1 MVLRLR
7 ERGRVGRRRHLFW
20 DRSYR
25 YERSFFWLHLGGETW
40 YLEYSAF
47 VAQATVCAVTPIE
60 TSRRIELTT
69 KHYAPLIART
79 RSFFLLG
86 GDCGL
91 RTNGTAHQATNYELG
106 H

>member
-1 MVLRLR
+1 MS
-7 ERGRVGRRRHLFW
+7 GP
-20 DRSYR
+20 
-25 YERSFFWLHLGGETW
+25 FFWLHLGGEIW

-79 RSFFLLG
+79 RSFFFFLWALG
-86 GDCGL
+86 MPVIASFSSDF
-91 RTNGTAHQATNYELG
+91 A
-106 H
+106 